1 MYIVILQKNYNLYK
15 NSHVKYEDVW
25 ITYKNIIWRGCVVI
39 KVYGAASSFAPTLTV
54 PSTFTFT
61 ELSQSGV
68 PWCKT
73 VLDTNLAIVFGHE
86 LNELSGKEEVKR
98 RWRGHE

>member
-39 KVYGAASSFAPTLTV
+39 KVYGAASSFATYSHFAFYFPVPPTSTL
-54 PSTFTFT
+54 PPTFTFT
-61 ELSQSGV
+61 DLSRSDV
-68 PWCKT
+68 P
-73 VLDTNLAIVFGHE
+73 
-86 LNELSGKEEVKR
+86 
-98 RWRGHE
+98 